1 MPSIPK
7 FNFWVKRGKRRPAS
21 DAPRRVRPQTVN
33 APRSRTPGDYV
44 PATPATFLD
53 LDAFDAEA
61 DAQAIADI
69 VGVARDRDD

>member
-1 MPSIPK
+1 MAPVCINSTGTRDR
-7 FNFWVKRGKRRPAS
+7 VGKIAP
-21 DAPRRVRPQTVN
+21 APRTNPIDT
-33 APRSRTPGDYV
+33 AGDYV